1 MLMKVVAA
9 VPIFAAVAASAIPSL
24 AGTRPTSSILHTRT
38 LHSCENARAGS
49 AGKMRFTKQ
58 SGSPKH
64 AAPQNKVFTAVRR
77 VRCGLMCIRRSRPPE
92 RHNLVGAKDLLPR

>member
-1 MLMKVVAA
+1 MVDLGERMLMKVVTA
-9 VPIFAAVAASAIPSL
+9 VPIFAGVAASAIPSL

-64 AAPQNKVFTAVRR
+64 ATLQNKVFTAVRR
-77 VRCGLMCIRRSRPPE
+77 VRCGLMRYQTLQAARTS
-92 RHNLVGAKDLLPR
+92 